1 MTSNRLSIHIEN
13 GDIYYE
19 NHNTGENFYNFLIDQ
34 QNEDAVFIP
43 KNFAYRNFFEKYISS
58 FVPAF
63 CIDDIEKY
71 DPYANKN
78 SKYFFIGL
86 TSMLKLMVL
95 REKK

>member
-19 NHNTGENFYNFLIDQ
+19 NHNTGENFDQ

-71 DPYANKN
+71 DLYANKN
-78 SKYFFIGL
+78 SKCFFIGL
-86 TSMLKLMVL
+86 TSMLRLMVV